1 MNINRKIMMSG
12 LSIVSAL
19 TLLGGTAFAAFTVQA
34 QTTNNTFSATTPG
47 LLVSVNG
54 GSEGTSVAGV
64 NVSGLIPGIASPT
77 QSFTVR
83 NTDTDAGASTATTMQ
98 LTPTGANNLSGDD
111 LSITVNCGGGEIT
124 GSYTTWITTPQSIGT
139 IAPGA
144 TANCTMTATLS
155 SSAPNSAAGK
165 SAVFDATFTGTVG
178 L

>member
-1 MNINRKIMMSG
+1 MMSG

-34 QTTNNTFSATTPG
+34 QTTNNTFSTTTPG

-64 NVSGLIPGIASPT
+64 NVSGLIPGIVSPT

-83 NTDTDAGASTATTMQ
+83 NTDTDAGANTATTMQ
-98 LTPTGANNLSGDD
+98 LTPTGANTLSGDD
-111 LSITVNCGGGEIT
+111 LSITVNCGGGDIT
-124 GSYTTWITTPQSIGT
+124 GTYTAWITTPQSIGT